1 MHRALF
7 LVIAV
12 AIAVSFFRLG
22 RATLFDVDE
31 AVFAQATSEMV
42 QSGDW
47 ITPTYNGINRYDKP
61 ILFYWLMAASYGVFG
76 VNEFGARFP
85 SAAAAFLLA
94 LAIFL
99 FVRRVMDRRRAAYAS
114 LSAVLSLY
122 FLVYSHAAITDMVL
136 TLFITLSLFSFY
148 LSVEG
153 EGEGGRRKRA
163 FVYGFYFFSALAFLT
178 KGLIGILF
186 PFGIAAVYAVVS
198 GGPGG
203 VRRVF
208 SLKGAAL
215 FLAVS
220 APWYIAEYSANG
232 MEFIG
237 QFFIKH
243 HFRRYL
249 GVISGHRGPIY
260 YYLPVLLLGL
270 FPWVAFLPAGI
281 RNALRRRKGPEA
293 FAFVW
298 FCFVVAFFSLSTTK
312 LPNYTLPAVA
322 AASVVIAS
330 GMADGGAKWQR
341 VSNITLAALSALMC
355 ALFAVS
361 GRYLSGYGVAD
372 VGWTLLLAGLMAV
385 LVFSGLLAARAG
397 RSLHGVTAGVAAIF
411 LLVLSVKAVP
421 MANGRLQ
428 GALYE
433 YSLYAR
439 DNLPR
444 GQRIVVR
451 GINNP
456 SILFYSGHKVV
467 DSEERDNRA
476 APSRQG
482 SHAIAITKDRYIS
495 SFEGEGFNLLKS
507 RDGYALLERK

>member
-1 MHRALF
+1 MHKVLF
-7 LVIAV
+7 FVIAV

-47 ITPTYNGINRYDKP
+47 ITPTYNGVNRYDKP
-61 ILFYWLMAASYGVFG
+61 ILLYWLMAASYGLFG

-85 SAAAAFLLA
+85 SAAAAVLLA
-94 LAIFL
+94 LSVFL
-99 FVRRVMDRRRAAYAS
+99 FVRRLTDPVRAAYAS
-114 LSAVLSLY
+114 LSAVLTIY

-136 TLFITLSLFSFY
+136 TLFITLSLFFFY
-148 LSVEG
+148 LSVQ
-153 EGEGGRRKRA
+153 GEGGWRHRA

-178 KGLIGILF
+178 KGLIGIVF
-186 PFGIAAVYAVVS
+186 PFGVAALYMLVAA
-198 GGPGG
+198 GPGG

-208 SLKGAAL
+208 SLKGAIL

-232 MEFIG
+232 MEFIE
-237 QFFIKH
+237 QFFVKH

-249 GVISGHRGPIY
+249 GVISGHRGPLY
-260 YYLPVLLLGL
+260 YYIPVLLVGL

-281 RNALRRRKGPEA
+281 RNALRRRKGPEV

-298 FCFVVAFFSLSTTK
+298 FCVVVAFFSLSTTK
-312 LPNYTLPAVA
+312 LPNYILPALP
-322 AASVVIAS
+322 AASVLAAS
-330 GMADGGAKWQR
+330 GMAAEEAGWR
-341 VSNITLAALSALMC
+341 RFSNLFLAALSALIC
-355 ALFAVS
+355 ALFLVS
-361 GRYLSGYGVAD
+361 GRYLSGYGVSD
-372 VGWTLLLAGLMAV
+372 TGWTLLAAALMGVLAV
-385 LVFSGLLAARAG
+385 SGLLAAYAG
-397 RSLHGVTAGVAAIF
+397 RSLHGVTAAVAMAF

-421 MANGRLQ
+421 MANQRLQ
-428 GALYE
+428 GALHE

-444 GQRIVVR
+444 GEKIIVR
-451 GINNP
+451 GMNNP

-467 DSEERDNRA
+467 NSGRGDGQA
-476 APSRQG
+476 APLRDG
-482 SHAIAITKDRYIS
+482 GHEVAITKARYIS
-495 SFEGEGFNLLKS
+495 SFESEGFKLISS